1 MDLIQITLCL
11 TLIFFPIFLL
21 LQLFQKKAPFLSA
34 TATQFFIQYF
44 CCYFTLL
51 NLLELWRKGK
61 IAINVIKFLF
71 IIIFRD
77 KVALDVLKLTM

>member
-51 NLLELWRKGK
+51 NLLELWRKGI
-61 IAINVIKFLF
+61 IAINVIKISFYYYF
-71 IIIFRD
+71 
-77 KVALDVLKLTM
+77 